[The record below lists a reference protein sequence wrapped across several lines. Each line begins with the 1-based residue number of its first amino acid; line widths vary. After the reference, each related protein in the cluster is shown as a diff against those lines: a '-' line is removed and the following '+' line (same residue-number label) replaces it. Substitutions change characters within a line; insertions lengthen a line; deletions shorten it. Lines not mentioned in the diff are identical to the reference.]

1 MQSNFIFATLLVL
14 LSLLT
19 FTYASGSSSMT
30 SSSMPMFGG
39 AIVAAFAFA
48 IFSRLAQ
55 NFAPRAIFS
64 LLPYHSVSC

>member
-1 MQSNFIFATLLVL
+1 MQPNFIFATLLVL

-19 FTYASGSSSMT
+19 FTYASGSSPIT
-30 SSSMPMFGG
+30 SSTGMFGG
-39 AIVAAFAFA
+39 AIVAAFTFA